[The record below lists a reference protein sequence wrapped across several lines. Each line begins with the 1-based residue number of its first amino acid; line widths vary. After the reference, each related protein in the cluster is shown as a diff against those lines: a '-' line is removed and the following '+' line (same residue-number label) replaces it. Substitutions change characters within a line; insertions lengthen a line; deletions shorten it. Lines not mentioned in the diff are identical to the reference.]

1 MSDFIKK
8 LETLNKEKETIIGS
22 VRQINTGGVS
32 KTQAQNLREYARQ
45 IESIDEI
52 QLYLDYQCA
61 RDNKLQPAGEKLA
74 VLIKN
79 YKDKGI
85 DVIRYLLGTFA
96 RWVLIESKKN
106 EKKNKGEKK

>member
-8 LETLNKEKETIIGS
+8 LETLNKEKKDIIGS
-22 VRQINTGGVS
+22 VRQINTSGVS

-52 QLYLDYQCA
+52 LLYLDYQCA
-61 RDNKLQPAGEKLA
+61 RDNKLKPAGEKLV

-79 YKDKGI
+79 YKGKGI

-96 RWVLIESKKN
+96 RWVLIQSKKN
-106 EKKNKGEKK
+106 GKNDKGEIK